1 MPMAALDW
9 RFGTRTVALALLLA
23 VTVSACGG
31 GGAGGGTGGAA
42 DSAAGNPPPPSATAP
57 TLTQQPAAAS
67 ASDGGSATFSVAASG
82 SAPLAYQW
90 QRNGQDIA
98 GATSATLTVDHVA
111 VADSG
116 AQYRVVV
123 TNSAGSVTSTGAV
136 LSVTPVTPVSVV
148 IGPQPTSVDAKEGAA
163 IALQVDA
170 ASSGATRYQWFRAG
184 HPITDATGASLAIGP
199 LRYGDDVDYTVQ
211 VSNDAS
217 AAVSRAAT
225 IRLVPATPAKPIAD
239 CIQITT
245 PGSYSLTSDIVSDN
259 RTQACVYVH
268 DTQDVQI
275 DCGNHKLT
283 GNEYGAL
290 TIEKVIHFSL
300 KNCTIDGGSI
310 TITRSSWGSI
320 NGNSLSWSQGAAPI
334 LIVNS
339 MNVDHVVYAHNTI
352 TGAFQ
357 DQYSNSVTISDNQVF
372 GSTKF
377 SGAGAI
383 ITSFSK
389 HARIFGNTIDGRWN
403 GQSRWDGQTFPFG
416 FDDGIIADQL
426 SDVIIE
432 NNTIRNVW
440 DAGIEWLGSISDSII
455 RGNHIEKAGVCAIG
469 GWYSSSVWN
478 VQFVRNEASD
488 VSKMFYIL
496 RIGGLVPAGSDPQ
509 HTSPAETEVRFRDNV
524 FDGNVLLPPF
534 GGAQGSVIPIYDKMG
549 YTGDKSSL
557 PDSAFN
563 IGNNVFRNND
573 FGAGVEGPYFGTS
586 PFVPALVIDGGGNKC
601 VKSWP
606 DPYPLACN

>member
-1 MPMAALDW
+1 L
-9 RFGTRTVALALLLA
+9 VV
-23 VTVSACGG
+23 VTVSACG

-42 DSAAGNPPPPSATAP
+42 DSGSGNPPPPSAIAP
-57 TLTQQPAAAS
+57 TLTRQPAAAS

-82 SAPLAYQW
+82 SAPLTYQW

-98 GATSATLTVDHVA
+98 GATSATLTIGRVA

-123 TNSAGSVTSTGAV
+123 TNSAGSVTSASAGLT
-136 LSVTPVTPVSVV
+136 VTPVTPVSVV

-163 IALQVDA
+163 FTLQVDA

-184 HPITDATGASLAIGP
+184 HPITGATGASLETGP

-225 IRLVPATPAKPIAD
+225 ILLAPAAPAKPIAG
-239 CIQITT
+239 CIQIIT
-245 PGSYSLTSDIVSDN
+245 PGSYSLPSDIVSDN

-283 GNEYGAL
+283 GNGYGAL
-290 TIEKVIHFSL
+290 TFENVSHFSL

-310 TITRSSWGSI
+310 AITKSSWGSI
-320 NGNSLSWSQGAAPI
+320 SRNSLSWSQGATQM

-339 MNVDHVVYAHNTI
+339 MNSDHVVYAHNTI
-352 TGAFQ
+352 AGAFQ
-357 DQYSNSVTISDNQVF
+357 DRYSDSATISDNQVF
-372 GSTKF
+372 GSTTF
-377 SGAGAI
+377 SGAGGI

-389 HARIFGNTIDGRWN
+389 HARIFGNTIDGGWN

-416 FDDGIIADQL
+416 LDDGIITDHV
-426 SDVIIE
+426 SDVVIE

-440 DAGIEWLGSISDSII
+440 DAGIEWVGSISDSII

-469 GWYSSSVWN
+469 GWYASSVWN

-488 VSKMFYIL
+488 VSRMFYIL
-496 RIGGLVPAGSDPQ
+496 RIGGLAPAGSDPQ
-509 HTSPAETEVRFRDNV
+509 HPLPAETEVRFLDNV

-534 GGAQGSVIPIYDKMG
+534 SGAGGTFIPIYNKMG
-549 YTGDKSSL
+549 YAGDKSAL

-573 FGAGVEGPYFGTS
+573 FGASVAAPDFGTG
-586 PFVPALVIDGGGNKC
+586 PFVPGLVVDGGGNKC
-601 VKSWP
+601 SP
-606 DPYPLACN
+606 MLLEQYPLKCN